1 MDPGDVSG
9 ESLFI
14 VGFELLLDL
23 NCMLVLIGHLLDY
36 VRLLN
41 LLCVLL
47 SLKLLPL
54 VLLFS

>member
-1 MDPGDVSG
+1 MSR

-36 VRLLN
+36 MRLLN

-47 SLKLLPL
+47 TLKLLPL